1 MDLKNKSSIEQ
12 NIIKLKNSKFNVNS
26 NNLNNINIPNKNKF
40 KRISQTRIPIKKPL
54 KAYEILNTS
63 CRQIKYNLENDL
75 SFKDNSFQKK
85 NSYSETFLSN
95 RTNSNKSR
103 RNQEYKNKNFLESDF
118 FKSLFYKNS
127 LSDGTDVNCLNNE
140 NEILEKEKFLNEFIK
155 NNLINSNL
163 NEDEINS
170 NLDEEQYE
178 DKSVYINKNNKT
190 NINNNSSNYD
200 SCREIINFK
209 KKNKNFEEENL
220 IRMKKNSIISKK
232 DFKEESKE
240 FSFNCLNNKNN
251 KTKINTKNSIIERC
265 SITHIDNNIKIL
277 KNFKEDIINKK
288 SMCNNFSSIMS
299 FNRKKDLNKNFEEE
313 AKSINMLNRA
323 KTDMYKHKPQKLP
336 GSNTYE
342 SILEKA
348 KETNS
353 KEKNLSQA
361 SKNSEDNLF
370 TESFNENHK
379 FNRIKNMLKN
389 NILLTNS
396 KSKGMSLEI
405 KTNEIDKYEKSRKL
419 MKKSLIYDSLSDDEF
434 QLLADKRS
442 TFHPNSKIKI
452 FIDFLVFIV
461 LIYSMIYLPIRL
473 IYTESASIDNLILES
488 VFDCIYISDFFLSF
502 FIGFYDFEE
511 NYITNKV
518 EIFFNYYR
526 TNFLTDLLSGI
537 PFNSISELNSILK
550 RIDNIN
556 ILYINYLIH
565 ESYKEIDIIS
575 ENNNQHL
582 NSDEGSI
589 SSFLTYN
596 ENNYRNIFR
605 IFRVIKFLKVIK
617 KNSFLNI
624 IYTKFKLEY
633 KLGGAVNRLL
643 FFFLYFLLMSHI
655 LTCIFIFLGSLKNP
669 NWIVSLN
676 LQNSSFAD
684 IYVTSLYFNH
694 ATIFTIGYGD
704 VLSKNM
710 YERLYNILLMVVG
723 IALYSF
729 TITSISN
736 IIQQQDEKTKIYLK
750 NMEYFSELKTKYS
763 IKRKLV
769 DKVRRYFKYDM
780 NSNKNDKNELLK
792 ELPLNL
798 RNEMIICMYKNII
811 NSFVFFKNF
820 SNLDFAI
827 KAIVSFKPVSSLKNE
842 ILVKEGDFL
851 EEIIFVKM
859 GVLSLEVKLLISENK
874 KTSQNKNERNSKI
887 LDNVINND
895 ESQILKI
902 IEIRENEHFGD
913 VLIFLNEK
921 SPLSVRTRSIFKK

>member
-736 IIQQQDEKTKIYLK
+736 IIQQQTAL
-750 NMEYFSELKTKYS
+750 F
-763 IKRKLV
+763 
-769 DKVRRYFKYDM
+769 
-780 NSNKNDKNELLK
+780 
-792 ELPLNL
+792 
-798 RNEMIICMYKNII
+798 
-811 NSFVFFKNF
+811 
-820 SNLDFAI
+820 
-827 KAIVSFKPVSSLKNE
+827 SLK
-842 ILVKEGDFL
+842 ISIHLT
-851 EEIIFVKM
+851 
-859 GVLSLEVKLLISENK
+859 SL
-874 KTSQNKNERNSKI
+874 
-887 LDNVINND
+887 
-895 ESQILKI
+895 
-902 IEIRENEHFGD
+902 
-913 VLIFLNEK
+913 
-921 SPLSVRTRSIFKK
+921 